1 MLHYTAMRLSAELRA
16 VSERLPA
23 DLGVMGAAEALR
35 LLLEVCTVR
44 SLDDPR
50 ADAVTTNLA
59 RAADQLSTA
68 TDCIE
73 ELFAAAGDVAAI
85 IHPG

>member
-1 MLHYTAMRLSAELRA
+1 
-16 VSERLPA
+16 
-23 DLGVMGAAEALR
+23 
-35 LLLEVCTVR
+35 VCTVR

-50 ADAVTTNLA
+50 ADAVPTNLA

-68 TDCIE
+68 TDRIE
-73 ELFAAAGDVAAI
+73 ELFAAARDVAAI

>member
-1 MLHYTAMRLSAELRA
+1 MRLPAELQAIRQ
-16 VSERLPA
+16 RLPA
-23 DLGVMGAAEALR
+23 DLGVMAAAAGAAEALK

-44 SLDDPR
+44 SLADPR

-59 RAADQLSTA
+59 RAADQLSTT

-73 ELFAAAGDVAAI
+73 ELFAAARDVAAI